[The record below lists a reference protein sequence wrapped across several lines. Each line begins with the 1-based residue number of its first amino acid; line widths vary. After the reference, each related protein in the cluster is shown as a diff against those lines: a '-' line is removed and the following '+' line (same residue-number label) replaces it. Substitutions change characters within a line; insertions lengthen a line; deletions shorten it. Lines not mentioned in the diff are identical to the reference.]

1 MGTLITTLGSV
12 APRMTTG
19 ERRLAERLQQKL
31 DSDYLVWFDVP
42 IGPMRTHPDFVVL
55 HPGRGV
61 LVLETKDWKLDTI
74 RRVNHEMWDIEVQG
88 RVKRVLNPLLQAR
101 HGAHDVVRALERDPH
116 LVHGAG
122 PHQGKLAF
130 PWGYGVVLTRISRAE
145 FTAAG
150 MGAVMEEHAVMCADE
165 MTESADPEQ
174 FQERLWQMFPQRF
187 SSMLTL
193 PQLDRVRWIMFPEIR
208 VDPPPQQTLDL
219 PDVMKVMDLQQEQL
233 ARSLGTGHR
242 VIHGVAGSGKTMILG
257 YRAEYLAQHAGPHAK
272 PVLVLCFNEP
282 LGARLAADFQARGLA
297 DRVHVRHFHRWCR
310 QQLVAFG
317 QPLPDNRQRDFFDA
331 LVVNLIRAVD
341 LGHVPRAQYSAVL
354 IDEGHDFAPEWLRL
368 VAQMVDPESNSL
380 LLLYDDVQNLYERGR
395 PAKFSFKS
403 VGIQASG
410 RTTILRI
417 NYRNTT
423 QILRLA
429 QRVAA
434 EILSPND
441 SDDDGIPMLAPV
453 GCGRE
458 GDEPEVVRLPSLS
471 AEAAYVADHLVAAG
485 RSGRPWSQMA
495 VLCHDTT
502 IMDACASELRQ
513 RSIPHAVR
521 RRPGDFRPDEDSVK
535 ILTMRV
541 SKGLEFPL
549 VAIPGLGRL
558 PAPDEDETD
567 AARLFYVAATRAT
580 EQLLVTVSG
589 AGRLGQRLGV

>member
-1 MGTLITTLGSV
+1 
-12 APRMTTG
+12 
-19 ERRLAERLQQKL
+19 
-31 DSDYLVWFDVP
+31 
-42 IGPMRTHPDFVVL
+42 
-55 HPGRGV
+55 
-61 LVLETKDWKLDTI
+61 
-74 RRVNHEMWDIEVQG
+74 
-88 RVKRVLNPLLQAR
+88 
-101 HGAHDVVRALERDPH
+101 
-116 LVHGAG
+116 
-122 PHQGKLAF
+122 
-130 PWGYGVVLTRISRAE
+130 
-145 FTAAG
+145 
-150 MGAVMEEHAVMCADE
+150 
-165 MTESADPEQ
+165 
-174 FQERLWQMFPQRF
+174 
-187 SSMLTL
+187 
-193 PQLDRVRWIMFPEIR
+193 
-208 VDPPPQQTLDL
+208 
-219 PDVMKVMDLQQEQL
+219 
-233 ARSLGTGHR
+233 
-242 VIHGVAGSGKTMILG
+242 
-257 YRAEYLAQHAGPHAK
+257 
-272 PVLVLCFNEP
+272 
-282 LGARLAADFQARGLA
+282 
-297 DRVHVRHFHRWCR
+297 
-310 QQLVAFG
+310 
-317 QPLPDNRQRDFFDA
+317 
-331 LVVNLIRAVD
+331 
-341 LGHVPRAQYSAVL
+341 
-354 IDEGHDFAPEWLRL
+354 
-368 VAQMVDPESNSL
+368 MVDPESNSL

-485 RSGRPWSQMA
+485 RSRRPWSQMA

-502 IMDACASELRQ
+502 IMDACASALRH
-513 RSIPHAVR
+513 RRIPHAVR
-521 RRPGDFRPDEDSVK
+521 RRPGDFRPDEDNVK